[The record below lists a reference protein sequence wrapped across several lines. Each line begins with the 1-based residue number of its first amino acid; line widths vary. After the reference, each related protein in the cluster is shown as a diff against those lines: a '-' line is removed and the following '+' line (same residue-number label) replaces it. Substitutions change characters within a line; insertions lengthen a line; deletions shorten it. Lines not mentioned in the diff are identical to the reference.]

1 MMENYILHAASK
13 LSKVQRKCLISIVS
27 HDPAGLILTGGLA
40 AIVLM

>member
-13 LSKVQRKCLISIVS
+13 LSKVQRKCQISIVS
-27 HDPAGLILTGGLA
+27 RDLAGLILTGGLA